1 MTIDFGEG
9 SENLWSSDVLANKIP
24 MKFMSFFTALV
35 LKLSY
40 LWSQE
45 ELDGLPQ
52 HKSYYFLAMLHAEHV
67 SRAIGAL

>member
-24 MKFMSFFTALV
+24 MKFMSFFTALI

-40 LWSQE
+40 LWAQE
-45 ELDGLPQ
+45 ELDGLQ
-52 HKSYYFLAMLHAEHV
+52 QRK
-67 SRAIGAL
+67 